1 MKKYNFLS
9 DYNEGCHPN
18 ILKALKQTNLVRQF
32 GYGEDEYSSQAKAL
46 LKKKIKNSNVDI
58 YFISGGT
65 QVNLIVAASILKPF
79 ESVITAS
86 NSHIVNNEAGAI
98 EMTGHKLNTIDTETG
113 KITKEDIQ
121 VILNNHNSYPHTV
134 KPKVVYISNA
144 TELGTVYNKQ
154 ELKQL
159 YTFCKENNLY
169 LFLDGARLG
178 NVLCNKENI
187 LTLHDISNYTDIFYI
202 GGTKNGALIGE
213 AVVINNTKLKE
224 DFLVNIK
231 QRGALLAK
239 GRLLG
244 IQFLELFKEDLFY
257 SLASHANLMCSEIYN
272 TLISLDYVFLTKSS
286 TNLIFPILPII
297 LVESLEKKYSFYRW
311 KVIDK
316 ENIAIR
322 LVTSW
327 ATKETQVDEF
337 LKDILKYKSITNGG
351 TIDF

>member
-1 MKKYNFLS
+1 MKRHNFLS

-18 ILKALKQTNLVRQF
+18 ILKALAQTNLVAQF

-98 EMTGHKLNTIDTETG
+98 EMTGHKVNTIDTETG

-178 NVLCNKENI
+178 NALCNKESL
-187 LTLHDISNYTDIFYI
+187 LTLQDLSTYTDIFYI

-213 AVVINNTKLKE
+213 AIVVNNNKIME
-224 DFLVNIK
+224 DFIVNIK

-244 IQFLELFKEDLFY
+244 IQFIELFKEDLFY
-257 SLASHANLMCSEIYN
+257 DLARHANLMSSKIYN
-272 TLISLDYVFLTKSS
+272 TLNTLNYLFLTKSC
-286 TNLIFPILPII
+286 TNLSFPILPIH
-297 LVESLEKKYSFYRW
+297 LVEKLEEKYSFYRW

-316 ENIAIR
+316 EFIAVR

-327 ATKETQVDEF
+327 ATKETTVDEF
-337 LKDILKYKSITNGG
+337 LKDIQEFKFNIV
-351 TIDF
+351 